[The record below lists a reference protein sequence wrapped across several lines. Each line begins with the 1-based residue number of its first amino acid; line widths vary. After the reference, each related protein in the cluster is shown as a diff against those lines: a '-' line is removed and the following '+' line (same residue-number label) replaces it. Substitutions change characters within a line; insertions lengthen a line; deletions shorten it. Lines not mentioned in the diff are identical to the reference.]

1 MLQFIRSYITTN
13 NGLNSFNDQ
22 SVRFAKV
29 FWHYTVSN
37 CNNDTSACLLWPSPA
52 VMAGVTAHKKSP
64 LISQIVT
71 VPILPE
77 VLQKRNSTFMSPLL
91 PPKGGWGTVVS
102 IDWCIILYFHY
113 IGWFQKISIPYH
125 GRHLGIPRERGG
137 FLDWN
142 SEDVG
147 G

>member
-1 MLQFIRSYITTN
+1 MLLLAPFGRSAAITTN

-22 SVRFAKV
+22 SVRFAEV
-29 FWHYTVSN
+29 FWHYTLSN

-52 VMAGVTAHKKSP
+52 AMAGVTAHKKSP

-91 PPKGGWGTVVS
+91 PPKGVH
-102 IDWCIILYFHY
+102 LYFHY
-113 IGWFQKISIPYH
+113 IYANIRK
-125 GRHLGIPRERGG
+125 R
-137 FLDWN
+137 
-142 SEDVG
+142 
-147 G
+147 

>member
-37 CNNDTSACLLWPSPA
+37 CNNDTSTCLLWPSPA

-64 LISQIVT
+64 LISQIMT

-77 VLQKRNSTFMSPLL
+77 VLQKRNSTFMYPLL

-102 IDWCIILYFHY
+102 IDWCIYTFTILGDSRKYL
-113 IGWFQKISIPYH
+113 YH
-125 GRHLGIPRERGG
+125 TTGGILEFRGRGG
-137 FLDWN
+137 VLLD
-142 SEDVG
+142 
-147 G
+147 

>member
-22 SVRFAKV
+22 SVRFAEV

-52 VMAGVTAHKKSP
+52 AMAGVTAHKKSP
-64 LISQIVT
+64 LISQIMT

-91 PPKGGWGTVVS
+91 LPKGGGGVE
-102 IDWCIILYFHY
+102 
-113 IGWFQKISIPYH
+113 GQWFQLTGAFILSLYLCKYT
-125 GRHLGIPRERGG
+125 
-137 FLDWN
+137 
-142 SEDVG
+142 
-147 G
+147 